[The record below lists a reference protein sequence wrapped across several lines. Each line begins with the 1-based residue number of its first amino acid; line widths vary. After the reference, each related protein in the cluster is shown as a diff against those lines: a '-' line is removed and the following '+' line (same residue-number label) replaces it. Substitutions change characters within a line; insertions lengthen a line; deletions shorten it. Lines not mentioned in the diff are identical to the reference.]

1 MIEIYSSYY
10 KIVFFDLV
18 LSILL
23 SFVVFL
29 ISFLLIG
36 NEFSKEKQGSYECGF
51 ESFND
56 ARERFDIKFYLVGVL
71 FIIFDLEIVYILPVV
86 IKLHEL
92 GIIGLLSFGFFFSFV
107 TIGFIYEWKEQALEW
122 PYKKFNKKQ
131 NDIR

>member
-18 LSILL
+18 LSIFL

-92 GIIGLLSFGFFFSFV
+92 GIIGLISFGFFLV
-107 TIGFIYEWKEQALEW
+107 L
-122 PYKKFNKKQ
+122 
-131 NDIR
+131 